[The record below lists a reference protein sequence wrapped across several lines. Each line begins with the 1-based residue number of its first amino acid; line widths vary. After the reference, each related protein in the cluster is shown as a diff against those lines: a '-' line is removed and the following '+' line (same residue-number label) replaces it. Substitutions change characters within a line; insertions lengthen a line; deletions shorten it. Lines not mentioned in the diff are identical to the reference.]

1 MNKQLKI
8 QLDMIDLFN
17 KVTINN
23 EINNDLDFQALKL
36 MVEHGIVLNLD
47 FLKSIQTNKQLE
59 FVTKLTEKY
68 GASNVAIQSSF
79 YKLMSSVE
87 NASEFELLL
96 NQLIHYSALN
106 ENGSLKST
114 DLYEPEKVENQEL
127 FKNANDDYS
136 TIFKHIEVIT
146 HEEAQELIKNMICSS
161 APLDSEDVSELKFLL
176 IEFFNIDEIVNLN
189 IHNKELMCQLF
200 DYINE
205 NLSYQKYQF
214 VPKDPIEFLRYVVY
228 SLTNSTL
235 LIKNKELYNSL
246 LFSIENDDEKLYDL
260 LSSYVYYHDIKNLAS
275 IFNRFKPIFMTLKTK
290 NTKSIINKIS
300 RLSKKYHKGMVR
312 DKLANAIDML
322 DKKELSLDELIKY
335 INEKE
340 PDAYQ
345 LVKLYNASSLK
356 LYRLYDSLRDSK
368 YYDKSSKKFD
378 VSKLTHDDNIVIDQ
392 YVSNLYKVR
401 NGKTFIKSENNQLR
415 FNRTDH
421 TLYNYIDIYLK
432 LQDYLEKLLIEKT
445 NKNLK
450 NYVIRLD
457 ELNDF
462 VSYKVPTSSKNFI
475 GHVPEFSVVKLD
487 ANLNTSLGVTWQEE
501 MDLDLSL
508 HDINSQEY
516 LAWNNQKRSND
527 DTILFSGDMV
537 GLGGNNYANE
547 SMYIDHT
554 NKDNLSFG
562 MTTYNSYNFESS
574 GCKYKLS
581 ISDNVNKNNYANIK
595 NIKINLPLTS
605 SYDSSYIAHSFIHEH
620 ENKNERWFVIN
631 ETKTGFSV
639 VNKPDLSKASLDAV
653 KSKSYAN
660 LKLNELIEKSDVLV
674 ARNEDEYKDFINWCK
689 DLKTIDLR
697 PDYVSKND
705 ILKFI
710 Q

>member
-246 LFSIENDDEKLYDL
+246 FL
-260 LSSYVYYHDIKNLAS
+260 
-275 IFNRFKPIFMTLKTK
+275 
-290 NTKSIINKIS
+290 INNVEF
-300 RLSKKYHKGMVR
+300 VR
-312 DKLANAIDML
+312 
-322 DKKELSLDELIKY
+322 E
-335 INEKE
+335 
-340 PDAYQ
+340 
-345 LVKLYNASSLK
+345 
-356 LYRLYDSLRDSK
+356 
-368 YYDKSSKKFD
+368 
-378 VSKLTHDDNIVIDQ
+378 
-392 YVSNLYKVR
+392 
-401 NGKTFIKSENNQLR
+401 
-415 FNRTDH
+415 
-421 TLYNYIDIYLK
+421 
-432 LQDYLEKLLIEKT
+432 
-445 NKNLK
+445 
-450 NYVIRLD
+450 
-457 ELNDF
+457 
-462 VSYKVPTSSKNFI
+462 
-475 GHVPEFSVVKLD
+475 
-487 ANLNTSLGVTWQEE
+487 
-501 MDLDLSL
+501 
-508 HDINSQEY
+508 
-516 LAWNNQKRSND
+516 
-527 DTILFSGDMV
+527 
-537 GLGGNNYANE
+537 
-547 SMYIDHT
+547 
-554 NKDNLSFG
+554 
-562 MTTYNSYNFESS
+562 
-574 GCKYKLS
+574 
-581 ISDNVNKNNYANIK
+581 
-595 NIKINLPLTS
+595 
-605 SYDSSYIAHSFIHEH
+605 
-620 ENKNERWFVIN
+620 
-631 ETKTGFSV
+631 
-639 VNKPDLSKASLDAV
+639 
-653 KSKSYAN
+653 
-660 LKLNELIEKSDVLV
+660 
-674 ARNEDEYKDFINWCK
+674 
-689 DLKTIDLR
+689 
-697 PDYVSKND
+697 
-705 ILKFI
+705 
-710 Q
+710 